1 LKKKNA
7 NLLSPHCYYFLNLH
21 NENLVFKKKTANLIL
36 RKNKNLISPHYYY
49 LKNLHH
55 ENLAFLKEKGKLNF
69 EKIKMQT

>member
-1 LKKKNA
+1 
-7 NLLSPHCYYFLNLH
+7 
-21 NENLVFKKKTANLIL
+21 L